1 MREFEIRLRSVQDVQ
16 DFVDLATTKPFTVL
30 VCDDYHRVNG
40 KSFMEMFCLNFSN
53 CLRVQCEG
61 YDWEY
66 EQFLRD
72 AQRFLVNP

>member
-1 MREFEIRLRSVQDVQ
+1 MKEFEIQLRSVQDVH
-16 DFVDLATTKPFTVL
+16 DFVDLATTKPFNIL
-30 VCDDYHRVNG
+30 VCDDSHQVNG

-53 CLRVQCEG
+53 RLLVRSEG
-61 YDWEY
+61 YDWEF

>member
-40 KSFMEMFCLNFSN
+40 KSFMEMFCLNFSRPLKATME
-53 CLRVQCEG
+53 CSEE
-61 YDWEY
+61 EY
-66 EQFLRD
+66 EQFRKD
-72 AQRFLVNP
+72 AAALLVN